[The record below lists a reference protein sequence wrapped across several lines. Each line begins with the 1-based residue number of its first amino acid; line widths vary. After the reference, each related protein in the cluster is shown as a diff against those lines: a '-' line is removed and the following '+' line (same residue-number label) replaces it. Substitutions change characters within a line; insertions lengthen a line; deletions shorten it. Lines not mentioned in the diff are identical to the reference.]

1 MSKAIDVT
9 LQWDSTHLRASLNSS
24 IMSSHTNAGSSLHAS
39 FNNSN
44 AMTVF
49 YMETALYQIFEKS
62 ENLLQGLAIK
72 ISTQQN
78 CNKFGN
84 FGNLVGIFSIGIP
97 HDIF

>member
-1 MSKAIDVT
+1 
-9 LQWDSTHLRASLNSS
+9 
-24 IMSSHTNAGSSLHAS
+24 MSSHTNAGSSLHAS

-78 CNKFGN
+78 CNKFSN